1 MPIVPMVTRENCR
14 EAVAKISR
22 QRRVKISWQRINF
35 SAEERAAEER
45 GQAADCIILIEV
57 HVIVIWSWVLAR
69 IP

>member
-1 MPIVPMVTRENCR
+1 MPGCRGGVPIVPMVTRENCM

-45 GQAADCIILIEV
+45 GQAAPMRRTASFLLKYI
-57 HVIVIWSWVLAR
+57 S
-69 IP
+69 